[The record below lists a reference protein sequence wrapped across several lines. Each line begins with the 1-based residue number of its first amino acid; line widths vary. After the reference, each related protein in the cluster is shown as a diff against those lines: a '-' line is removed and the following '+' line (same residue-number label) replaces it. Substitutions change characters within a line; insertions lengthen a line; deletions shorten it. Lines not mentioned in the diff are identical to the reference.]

1 MDTLWKFKQLYNDAI
16 FTYQNQLPLCA
27 AENVVSPFSKIM
39 LSSSLQE
46 KYLLGASSTYQE
58 NNFLGSSK
66 LFEFN
71 LFLNE
76 LCLGLYGAQYADA
89 RTLSGINAVTSL
101 LMALFE
107 EGDIVYIS
115 SDEYGGH
122 TSIKKICRRLG
133 IITRYI
139 PYDYNKL
146 DFDYD
151 QLNKALIEENANGI
165 LVCLSDILFQPD
177 LEKIILPKDCILLYD
192 ATQTLGLIAGK
203 ENKNPFEYF
212 NKSDDN
218 FIMFGATHK
227 TLPGVTCGLILT
239 NNPLLLQKYEAINPD
254 FLRNTHFHHI
264 LSLITTLIEFEKFG
278 NAYSQ
283 NIRQMVKGLSK
294 KLTRNGFILVGDER
308 YSETHQIWLS
318 FPNQIELDTFFEVC
332 CHYGISVTKREK
344 KIYND
349 FGIRIGL
356 QEIARYNWE
365 IDIIDTIATILTAI
379 KNNMPSDEI
388 TKHVDTFLKAKRTM
402 NYTFSEVQVNQF
414 KQSLHDS

>member
-1 MDTLWKFKQLYNDAI
+1 MDTLQKFKQLYNEAVL
-16 FTYQNQLPLCA
+16 TYKNQLPLCA

-58 NNFLGSSK
+58 NNFLGSNK

-71 LFLNE
+71 TFLNQ
-76 LCLGLYGAQYADA
+76 LCLELYGAQYADA

-101 LMALFE
+101 LMTLFE
-107 EGDIVYIS
+107 VGDIVYIS

-139 PYDYNKL
+139 PYDYDKL
-146 DFDYD
+146 DFDYK
-151 QLNKALIEENANGI
+151 QLNKALAEENVKGVLI
-165 LVCLSDILFQPD
+165 CLSDILFQPE
-177 LEKIILPKDCILLYD
+177 LEKIDLPEDCILLYD

-203 ENKNPFEYF
+203 ENKNPFDYF
-212 NKSDDN
+212 NSSDDN
-218 FIMFGATHK
+218 FIMFGAAHK

-239 NNPLLLQKYEAINPD
+239 NNLTLLQKYETINPD

-278 NAYSQ
+278 NAYSR
-283 NIRQMVKGLSK
+283 NILQMVKNLSK
-294 KLTRNGFILVGDER
+294 KLIRSGFTLVSGER

-318 FPNQIELDTFFEVC
+318 FPNQIELDTFFEAC
-332 CHYGISVTKREK
+332 CYYGISVTKREK

-356 QEIARYNWE
+356 QEIARYSWE
-365 IDIIDTIATILTAI
+365 TDIIDTIATILTAI
-379 KNNMPSDEI
+379 KNNMPSEEI
-388 TKHVDTFLKAKRTM
+388 TKHVDVFLKSKRTI
-402 NYTFSEVQVNQF
+402 NYTFSETQVNQF

>member
-1 MDTLWKFKQLYNDAI
+1 MDTLHKFEQLYNEAVS
-16 FTYQNQLPLCA
+16 TYKNQLPLCA

-58 NNFLGSSK
+58 NNFLGSDK

-71 LFLNE
+71 IFLNQ
-76 LCLGLYGAQYADA
+76 LCSELYGAKYADA

-101 LMALFE
+101 LMTLFE
-107 EGDIVYIS
+107 VGDIIYIS

-139 PYDYNKL
+139 PYDYDKL
-146 DFDYD
+146 DFDYE
-151 QLNKALIEENANGI
+151 QLNNALTEENPKGI
-165 LVCLSDILFQPD
+165 LICLSDVLFQPKLEMID
-177 LEKIILPKDCILLYD
+177 LPEDCILLYD

-203 ENKNPFEYF
+203 ENKNPFEHF
-212 NKSDDN
+212 NSRNDN

-239 NNPLLLQKYEAINPD
+239 NNPTLLQKYETINPD
-254 FLRNTHFHHI
+254 YLRNTHFHHI

-278 NAYSQ
+278 KAYSQ
-283 NIRQMVKGLSK
+283 NIRYMNERLSQ
-294 KLTRNGFILVGDER
+294 KLLQSGFNLVGGER
-308 YSETHQIWLS
+308 CSETHQIWIS
-318 FPNQIELDTFFEVC
+318 FSNQNELIAFFEAC

-365 IDIIDTIATILTAI
+365 IDIIETIAIIFTAI
-379 KNNMPSDEI
+379 KNNMPSEEI
-388 TKHVDTFLKAKRTM
+388 TKHVNNFLNAKRTL
-402 NYTFSEVQVNQF
+402 NYTFSEAQVNHF
-414 KQSLHDS
+414 KKSLHDC